1 MNPSKRLKNSL
12 LLIGLALLTVFHL
25 QAKEL
30 PTTSNLPFPEKAGI
44 SKTSISTDTLRVSLL
59 TCSPGEEVYEL
70 YGHTAIRV
78 QESLTGNDV
87 VFNYGVFNF
96 NAPHFIYRY
105 VRGETDYM
113 LAVAPFSFFME
124 DYIKRGSAVYE
135 QELNFSQPEL
145 RKLVDALNKNCQ
157 PENCVYRYNFFFDNC
172 ATRPRLQIEAA
183 AGSFVKY
190 EEDLDMETFRQAIYK
205 CTENHLWARFGID
218 LCLGSE
224 ADREMTPLEKLFIP
238 GSLKDA
244 FSRALIMP
252 AKGEYRDLVRSTV
265 ALTPEKPIPADT
277 TISPTTVAFLLL
289 LLVCGVSIWG
299 VMIDRVWWGIDV
311 VLFGAAGCVGCI
323 LAFLAL
329 FSQHPAVGSNWNLCV
344 FHPFH
349 LLILP
354 LLIWNARG
362 RRKDYY
368 HAANLL
374 VLLLFIAFMSI
385 LPQKI
390 NPAILPLALSL
401 WVRSGCYTLITFNRW
416 K

>member
-311 VLFGAAGCVGCI
+311 VLFGAAGCVGC
-323 LAFLAL
+323 
-329 FSQHPAVGSNWNLCV
+329 
-344 FHPFH
+344 
-349 LLILP
+349 
-354 LLIWNARG
+354 AR
-362 RRKDYY
+362 
-368 HAANLL
+368 
-374 VLLLFIAFMSI
+374 S
-385 LPQKI
+385 
-390 NPAILPLALSL
+390 
-401 WVRSGCYTLITFNRW
+401 
-416 K
+416 